1 MAGVTVPPRA
11 FEVIVPGYGF
21 GVEAQVTIF
30 AVAFALQ
37 DLPIQVVIEEH
48 RRAVWRRPQPFARRF
63 ASPHRGR
70 GERLQL
76 LSRPKRL

>member
-1 MAGVTVPPRA
+1 MLPRA

-21 GVEAQVTIF
+21 GVEAQATIF

-48 RRAVWRRPQPFARRF
+48 GRAVCRRPQAFSRRF
-63 ASPHRGR
+63 ASPHGGC
-70 GERLQL
+70 GERMQL
-76 LSRPKRL
+76 LSGSKRL